1 MDERVRVVDY
11 LSGVEAVARNDFVE
25 DIQPTMNL
33 KN

>member
-1 MDERVRVVDY
+1 MDERVKVVDY
-11 LSGVEAVARNDFVE
+11 LSGVETVVRNDFVE